1 MKIPVDSIEIPERV
15 RKDLGDLTPLMESLQ
30 KIGQLNPI
38 TVTPDFKLVAG
49 HRRLTA
55 VRQLGWKTI
64 EAQIVEAVDELRCL
78 EMELEENLYRKDFT
92 PDEVLAGWKRLD
104 ALRHPRLSRRIAT
117 GMKKFFSRLAFW
129 RRKPATV
136 KTALDAPLSGG
147 KPLPPQSKAV
157 VRAPAASAAHDDG
170 IVGV

>member
-64 EAQIVEAVDELRCL
+64 EAQIVEGVDELRCL

-117 GMKKFFSRLAFW
+117 GMKKFFSRLAFCAG
-129 RRKPATV
+129 RSKRCFHDKFVSQPFLIRIV
-136 KTALDAPLSGG
+136 KNLRGFQAVRQRSGTTSS
-147 KPLPPQSKAV
+147 LLT
-157 VRAPAASAAHDDG
+157 
-170 IVGV
+170 